1 MKLKTIISQK
11 AFLPEEETNEAA
23 PKMRKNK
30 EAENIKK
37 VYMALSGL
45 KKGGGSGRYGKE
57 FDSAKK
63 TKKSKKRARNEDGSF
78 KADDPTTPGNE
89 AWEVTE

>member
-11 AFLPEEETNEAA
+11 AFAPEKETNEAA
-23 PKMRKNK
+23 PKMRKNP

-37 VYMALSGL
+37 IFQMANLA

-57 FDSAKK
+57 FEKAKK
-63 TKKSKKRARNEDGSF
+63 
-78 KADDPTTPGNE
+78 KAVKALADMYQYAKIGG
-89 AWEVTE
+89 

>member
-45 KKGGGSGRYGKE
+45 KK
-57 FDSAKK
+57 A
-63 TKKSKKRARNEDGSF
+63 
-78 KADDPTTPGNE
+78 
-89 AWEVTE
+89 